1 MEQVSTR
8 AIMIQVRSIISHRRR
23 LSAAVVVR
31 PRPSGAGAMS
41 FLNLVSP

>member
-1 MEQVSTR
+1 MERVSTR
-8 AIMIQVRSIISHRRR
+8 AITIQVRRSRRQ